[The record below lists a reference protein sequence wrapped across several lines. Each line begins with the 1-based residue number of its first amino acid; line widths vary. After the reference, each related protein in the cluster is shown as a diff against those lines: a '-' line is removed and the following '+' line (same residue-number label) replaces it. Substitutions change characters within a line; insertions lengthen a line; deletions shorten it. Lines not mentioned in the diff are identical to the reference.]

1 MDYKLYNRILNIN
14 ANNLDISIII
24 KNVINDFKKIYMGIS
39 GNRMCKVFSH
49 NIYCALRA
57 KKVNCRKINIKN
69 LNGEFDHEFV
79 ICWQYFNDTIN
90 YYLIDYTFNQFLK
103 SDIGINLKNINAQ
116 LYCDLCNCRYS
127 VIDDKSFNQY
137 LKGFKVPNI
146 IILNDIILEDISRIK
161 KK

>member
-1 MDYKLYNRILNIN
+1 MTLKNFINKMKEYNVEVCDLYFLIERI
-14 ANNLDISIII
+14 
-24 KNVINDFKKIYMGIS
+24 F
-39 GNRMCKVFSH
+39 
-49 NIYCALRA
+49 
-57 KKVNCRKINIKN
+57 NIKK
-69 LNGEFDHEFV
+69 ED
-79 ICWQYFNDTIN
+79 I
-90 YYLIDYTFNQFLK
+90 FLK

-116 LYCDLCNCRYS
+116 LYSDLCNCRYS